1 MIKKTAQFDHILLF
15 VVVALMG
22 VGLVMVYSASSI
34 TSLAQMSDSLYYFK
48 RQLLWVIVGLGAM
61 LLTSGI
67 PYNKL
72 EKIAV
77 PLLGIAIVLLII
89 VISSVIISPLNL
101 DLNCL
106 LINFFDILAGS
117 PLVNLLIFI

>member
-48 RQLLWVIVGLGAM
+48 RQLLWVIVGLAAM

-89 VISSVIISPLNL
+89 V
-101 DLNCL
+101 L
-106 LINFFDILAGS
+106 LTKIRAK
-117 PLVNLLIFI
+117 LLKKF